1 MMEATPKTLILC
13 VDQDNDVGKWTGVAT
28 PIIGK
33 ENTIQAATNL
43 AIADPEEADA
53 NAMFGAVR
61 ILNRITIDHPDEEFQ
76 IATITGTS
84 NGGIEA
90 DRKMMKELSD
100 VLRQFPADGLILV
113 TDGFVDDSLKPIIQ
127 SRIPI
132 TSVQHIVVKHSER
145 IEETYLIFFKY
156 LKMLIDDP
164 YYSRIA
170 LGVPGV
176 LLIIFGFLL
185 ASNQLQNAGLA
196 VTFVIGI
203 VLFVKG
209 FGIYNRALEFK
220 PILPPPETQIIFVSR
235 LIGAVVVLV
244 GAYQG
249 VVGAASALP
258 NNTQPLWDL
267 TYWAGE
273 IPALVANFILT
284 GVDLIVF
291 GVLVAFIGSAVF
303 YFLQKDE
310 KLGNNIIGAIVAFW
324 MRNILPEAAQV
335 FLNPKIRITITSP
348 LVIYTLASIS
358 STILAVA
365 LIYRHY
371 KKLPFT

>member
-1 MMEATPKTLILC
+1 MDVTSKTLILC
-13 VDQDNDVGKWTGVAT
+13 VDQDNDVGKWTGVTT

-33 ENTIQAATNL
+33 GNTIEAATNL

-61 ILNRITIDHPDEEFQ
+61 ILNRMTHDHPDEEFQ
-76 IATITGTS
+76 IATITGTL
-84 NGGIEA
+84 NGGVEA
-90 DRKMMKELSD
+90 DRKMMKELAD

-113 TDGFVDDSLKPIIQ
+113 TDGFVDDSIKPIIQ

-156 LKMLIDDP
+156 LKMLVDDP

-196 VTFVIGI
+196 VTFVVGI
-203 VLFVKG
+203 VFFVKG

-220 PILPPPETQIIFVSR
+220 PILPPPETQTYRCSSCSSGRFPR
-235 LIGAVVVLV
+235 HCRRCGC
-244 GAYQG
+244 
-249 VVGAASALP
+249 SALKHAAILGSCILGRSNPGASGELYP
-258 NNTQPLWDL
+258 NRCRLNCIWCSCC
-267 TYWAGE
+267 
-273 IPALVANFILT
+273 
-284 GVDLIVF
+284 
-291 GVLVAFIGSAVF
+291 IGRKRC
-303 YFLQKDE
+303 FLLHSE
-310 KLGNNIIGAIVAFW
+310 K
-324 MRNILPEAAQV
+324 
-335 FLNPKIRITITSP
+335 
-348 LVIYTLASIS
+348 
-358 STILAVA
+358 
-365 LIYRHY
+365 
-371 KKLPFT
+371 

>member
-1 MMEATPKTLILC
+1 
-13 VDQDNDVGKWTGVAT
+13 
-28 PIIGK
+28 
-33 ENTIQAATNL
+33 
-43 AIADPEEADA
+43 
-53 NAMFGAVR
+53 
-61 ILNRITIDHPDEEFQ
+61 
-76 IATITGTS
+76 
-84 NGGIEA
+84 
-90 DRKMMKELSD
+90 
-100 VLRQFPADGLILV
+100 
-113 TDGFVDDSLKPIIQ
+113 
-127 SRIPI
+127 
-132 TSVQHIVVKHSER
+132 
-145 IEETYLIFFKY
+145 
-156 LKMLIDDP
+156 
-164 YYSRIA
+164 
-170 LGVPGV
+170 
-176 LLIIFGFLL
+176 
-185 ASNQLQNAGLA
+185 
-196 VTFVIGI
+196 

-220 PILPPPETQIIFVSR
+220 PILPPPETQIILVSR

-258 NNTQPLWDL
+258 INPPPLWNL
-267 TYWAGE
+267 TFWVGE
-273 IPALVANFILT
+273 IPILVANFILT

-303 YFLQKDE
+303 YYIQKDE

-335 FLNPKIRITITSP
+335 FLNPKIRITLTSP